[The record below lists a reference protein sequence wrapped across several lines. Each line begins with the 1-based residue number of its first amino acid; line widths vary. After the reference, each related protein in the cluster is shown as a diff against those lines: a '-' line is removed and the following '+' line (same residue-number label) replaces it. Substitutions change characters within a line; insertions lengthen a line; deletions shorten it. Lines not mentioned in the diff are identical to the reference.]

1 MNSKIYKAGSS
12 KNSTIN
18 KILLL
23 WKWGFN
29 YMGNVSMQIY
39 FKTVFSNVKINVIF
53 HISLWILV
61 DLVLQVTL
69 DSLDLFKQVLGVL

>member
-1 MNSKIYKAGSS
+1 
-12 KNSTIN
+12 
-18 KILLL
+18 
-23 WKWGFN
+23 
-29 YMGNVSMQIY
+29 MQIY

-69 DSLDLFKQVLGVL
+69 ESLDLFKQVLGIL